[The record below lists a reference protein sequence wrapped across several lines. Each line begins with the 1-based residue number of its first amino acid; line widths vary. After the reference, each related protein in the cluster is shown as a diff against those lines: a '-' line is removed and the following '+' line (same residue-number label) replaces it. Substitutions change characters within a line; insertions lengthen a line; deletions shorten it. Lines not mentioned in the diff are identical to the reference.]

1 LRRQFRGFGAPPPLS
16 QLECQFP
23 NQKITTFL
31 LSYFFERSSFHW
43 FFPVIH
49 RPYFENYYRTFSSGI
64 LTPTLEII
72 TLLAITCATALQFL
86 PETDDDVRFP
96 TFILNEHPY
105 PRNEIGYLVC

>member
-1 LRRQFRGFGAPPPLS
+1 LRRQFRGFGTPPPLS

-31 LSYFFERSSFHW
+31 LSYYFERSSSHW
-43 FFPVIH
+43 LFPVIH
-49 RPYFENYYRTFSSGI
+49 RPFFENYYRTFSSGI

-96 TFILNEHPY
+96 TSF
-105 PRNEIGYLVC
+105 